1 MRQNLSI
8 SLAEPLAHQLE
19 SACRMDGLTRSE
31 VVQRALRDWLFRR
44 ELATT
49 RAALVPYAEAAG
61 FVTDED
67 VFQAVS

>member
-8 SLAEPLAHQLE
+8 SLAEPLAAQLE
-19 SACRMDGLTRSE
+19 AACRVDGCTRSE

-44 ELATT
+44 ELEAT
-49 RAALVPYAEAAG
+49 RAALMPYAEAAG

-67 VFQAVS
+67 VFRSIS